1 MKALLVKD
9 LYMAAKYCRSHLL
22 IAALFIVIMVMNDGD
37 KMGIFYVVYPCLMC
51 GMIPVNLLS
60 YDERSGWLKYSAA
73 LPYSKLQIVSGKYLI
88 GLIMQGSM
96 LIITGVAQGIKMS
109 VQGSFELGS
118 YLLVMVTVLLLSVL
132 SSSMSLPFVFKLGT
146 EKGRTAYLLA
156 IGAVCGISMASS
168 VVSEKLGKI
177 SPNPSL
183 ITPLLCLL
191 SEGVYAL
198 SWYLS
203 YLFFKNR
210 EL

>member
-9 LYMAAKYCRSHLL
+9 FYMAAKYCRSYLL
-22 IAALFIVIMVMNDGD
+22 IAAIFIGIMIMNDGN
-37 KMGIFYVVYPCLMC
+37 MNMFYVVYPCLLC

-60 YDERSGWLKYSAA
+60 YDERSGWIKYSAA
-73 LPYSKLQIVSGKYLI
+73 LPYTKLQIVSGKYLI
-88 GLIMQGSM
+88 GLIMQGAM
-96 LIITGVAQGIKMS
+96 LIVTSIAQAIKMS

-146 EKGRTAYLLA
+146 EKGRTVYLLA
-156 IGAVCGISMASS
+156 VGAVCGISVASS
-168 VVSEKLGKI
+168 VVSDSISKI
-177 SPNPSL
+177 SLHPSL

-191 SEGVYAL
+191 SVGVYVL

-203 YLFFKNR
+203 YLFFKKR
-210 EL
+210 EF

>member
-9 LYMAAKYCRSHLL
+9 FYMAAKYCRSYLL
-22 IAALFIVIMVMNDGD
+22 IAAIFIGIMIMNDGN
-37 KMGIFYVVYPCLMC
+37 MNMFYVVYPCLLC

-60 YDERSGWLKYSAA
+60 YDERSGWIKYSAA
-73 LPYSKLQIVSGKYLI
+73 LPYTKLQIVSGKYLI
-88 GLIMQGSM
+88 GLIMQGAM
-96 LIITGVAQGIKMS
+96 LIVTSIAQAIKMS

-146 EKGRTAYLLA
+146 EKGRTVYLLA
-156 IGAVCGISMASS
+156 VGAVCGISVASS
-168 VVSEKLGKI
+168 VVSDSISKI
-177 SPNPSL
+177 SLHPSL

-191 SEGVYAL
+191 SAGVYAL
-198 SWYLS
+198 SWYMS
-203 YLFFKNR
+203 YLFFKKR

>member
-9 LYMAAKYCRSHLL
+9 FYMAAKYCRSYLL
-22 IAALFIVIMVMNDGD
+22 IAAIFIGIMIMNDGN
-37 KMGIFYVVYPCLMC
+37 MNMFYVVYPCLLC

-73 LPYSKLQIVSGKYLI
+73 LPYTKLQIVSGKYLI
-88 GLIMQGSM
+88 GLIMQGAM
-96 LIITGVAQGIKMS
+96 LIVTSIAQGIKMS

-118 YLLVMVTVLLLSVL
+118 YLLVMMTVLLLTVL

-146 EKGRTAYLLA
+146 EKGRTVYLLA
-156 IGAVCGISMASS
+156 VGAVCGISVASS
-168 VVSEKLGKI
+168 VVSDSISKI
-177 SPNPSL
+177 SLHSSL

-191 SEGVYAL
+191 SVGVYAL